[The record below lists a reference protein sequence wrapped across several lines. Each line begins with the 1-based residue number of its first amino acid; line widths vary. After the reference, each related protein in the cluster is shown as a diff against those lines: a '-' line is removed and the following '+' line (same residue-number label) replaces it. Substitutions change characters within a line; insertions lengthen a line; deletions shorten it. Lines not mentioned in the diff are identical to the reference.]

1 MAAAP
6 MTAADTALQ
15 RALAAMPALA
25 ALPPA
30 LREDVGASL
39 NVVHLPAGSVVF
51 RANEGCQGFPIVLQG
66 RVEVA
71 RHLDSGREF
80 ALYEVGAGES
90 CVMSTGCLLGNS
102 HYNAQGRCLTDVELA
117 IIPRPMF
124 ERLVAEHK
132 PFREEVFGLFVER
145 MQRLM
150 ELVEEVGFQRLDQ
163 RLAAALLGK
172 GQRVEMSHEQ
182 LAHALGVSRESV
194 SRQLKQFEEH
204 GWVKLGRG
212 AVDVLDPRALR
223 ERAAHGSA
231 ALVAAGREADAAPR

>member
-39 NVVHLPAGSVVF
+39 NVVRLPAGSVVF

-150 ELVEEVGFQRLDQ
+150 ELVEEVGFQRL
-163 RLAAALLGK
+163 
-172 GQRVEMSHEQ
+172 EMSHEQ

-212 AVDVLDPRALR
+212 AVGVLDPRALR

-231 ALVAAGREADAAPR
+231 ALVTAGREADAAAR